1 LDGSQIKPEGPG
13 IFTAQVKRWHVWMV
27 DHQAIP
33 QAVHETVKIDTPTE
47 LAKWRGSG
55 VRAFAP
61 AADGMAV
68 CTHAPGQ
75 SAALL
80 LHWAKCDLLGESGR
94 CPEQQCEDCESNRH
108 I

>member
-13 IFTAQVKRWHVWMV
+13 IFAAKVKRWHVWMV
-27 DHQAIP
+27 NHQAIS
-33 QAVHETVKIDTPTE
+33 QTVQKTVKIDTATE
-47 LAKWRGSG
+47 VAKWRGSG

-61 AADGMAV
+61 AADGMAL
-68 CTHAPGQ
+68 CTHALGQ

-80 LHWAKCDLLGESGR
+80 FHRANRDLLGERGR
-94 CPEQQCEDCESNRH
+94 CPEQQCEDCESNRR